1 MKQQLNLIGQQSMAP
16 TPQPLM
22 TPPTDS
28 RELANNQQ
36 QRRGAWGLSVII
48 HIVALVGLG
57 WIYSSLPTPA
67 PSASVRTGGI
77 VLAQTSSNKST
88 EYYDEQDVTQQAK
101 GLPGEQQ
108 TNESSLEQS
117 AKLSPASNAFTATLN
132 NIQLPGPESSQASP
146 ANVTLGDPLAESKI
160 SSRLP
165 GDPVS
170 EQFLRE
176 DRARLQ
182 ARKPVG
188 PVGEVSLFGSEP
200 AQGRSFVFVI
210 DRSKSMGGKGL
221 NALIAARHQLQAALA
236 GLVETH
242 RFQIVAYHHK
252 RVYFHPTALVHV
264 TTGNESRVSEFFGNL
279 LAVGGT
285 DHAQAVLSGLRF
297 KPDVLFLLTDGG
309 YPDVNAGQLSQIRK
323 RAGGRT
329 TIHTIQFGL
338 GQLPADP
345 SFMQRLAKQNG
356 GHFHYV
362 NLRSQ

>member
-1 MKQQLNLIGQQSMAP
+1 MVLP
-16 TPQPLM
+16 DQPSM
-22 TPPTDS
+22 TPSTDPGKPDNS
-28 RELANNQQ
+28 QQ

-48 HIVALVGLG
+48 HLLALVGLG
-57 WIYSSLPTPA
+57 WIYSTLPTPA
-67 PSASVRTGGI
+67 PSAAVRTGGI
-77 VLAQTSSNKST
+77 VLAQNSSNST
-88 EYYDEQDVTQQAK
+88 EYYDEQDVSQQAK
-101 GLPGEQQ
+101 GLPTEQQ
-108 TNESSLEQS
+108 RNESSLEAS
-117 AKLSPASNAFTATLN
+117 ADLSPASSGTAVAIN
-132 NIQLPGPESSQASP
+132 NIQLPGPASSQASP
-146 ANVTLGDPLAESKI
+146 TNVTLGDPLADSKI
-160 SSRLP
+160 SSQLP

-170 EQFLRE
+170 EQFLRDE
-176 DRARLQ
+176 RARLQ

-221 NALIAARHQLQAALA
+221 NALVAAQHQLQAALA

-252 RVYFHPTALVHV
+252 RVYFHPTALVRV
-264 TTGNESRVSEFFGNL
+264 TRGNESRVNEFFGNL

-285 DHAQAVLSGLRF
+285 DHGQAVLSGLRF

-309 YPDVNAGQLSQIRK
+309 HPEITAGQLVQIRR
-323 RAGGRT
+323 RASGRT

-338 GQLPADP
+338 GQLSAEP

>member
-1 MKQQLNLIGQQSMAP
+1 MVL
-16 TPQPLM
+16 TDQPSM

-28 RELANNQQ
+28 HELDNSRQ

-48 HIVALVGLG
+48 HALALVGLG

-77 VLAQTSSNKST
+77 VLAQNSSNNST
-88 EYYDEQDVTQQAK
+88 KYYDEQDASQQAK
-101 GLPGEQQ
+101 GLPTEQQ
-108 TNESSLEQS
+108 RNESSLEQS
-117 AKLSPASNAFTATLN
+117 TDLSPTSSANAVAIN

-170 EQFLRE
+170 EQFLQDE
-176 DRARLQ
+176 RARLQ

-221 NALIAARHQLQAALA
+221 NALVAAQHQLQAALA

-252 RVYFHPTALVHV
+252 RVYFHPTALVRV
-264 TTGNESRVSEFFGNL
+264 TSGNETRVNEFFGNL

-309 YPDVNAGQLSQIRK
+309 YPDVNAGQLSQIRR
-323 RAGGRT
+323 RASGRT

-338 GQLPADP
+338 GQLSAEP

-362 NLRSQ
+362 NLRPQ

>member
-1 MKQQLNLIGQQSMAP
+1 
-16 TPQPLM
+16 
-22 TPPTDS
+22 
-28 RELANNQQ
+28 
-36 QRRGAWGLSVII
+36 VI
-48 HIVALVGLG
+48 HMLALVGLG
-57 WIYSSLPTPA
+57 WIYNSLPTPA

-77 VLAQTSSNKST
+77 VLAQSSNNRST
-88 EYYDEQDVTQQAK
+88 EYYDEQDIAQQAK
-101 GLPGEQQ
+101 GLPTEQQ
-108 TNESSLEQS
+108 QQESSLDPS
-117 AKLSPASNAFTATLN
+117 TNLSPAATANAAAIN
-132 NIQLPGPESSQASP
+132 NIQLPGPESSQAAP
-146 ANVTLGDPLAESKI
+146 ANVTLGDPLADSKI

-170 EQFLRE
+170 EEFLQQE
-176 DRARLQ
+176 RARLQ
-182 ARKPVG
+182 SRKPVG

-221 NALIAARHQLQAALA
+221 NALVAAQHQLQAALA

-252 RVYFHPTALVHV
+252 RVYFHPTALVRV
-264 TTGNESRVSEFFGNL
+264 TSGNESRVNEFFGNL

-309 YPDVNAGQLSQIRK
+309 HPEISAGELTQIRR
-323 RAGGRT
+323 RASGRT
-329 TIHTIQFGL
+329 TIHTIQFGV
-338 GQLPADP
+338 GQQSGEP

-362 NLRSQ
+362 NVRAQ

>member
-1 MKQQLNLIGQQSMAP
+1 MLL
-16 TPQPLM
+16 TDLPQM

-28 RELANNQQ
+28 HQPDNSHQQ
-36 QRRGAWGLSVII
+36 HRGAWGLSVII
-48 HIVALVGLG
+48 HALALVGLG

-67 PSASVRTGGI
+67 PPASVRTGGI
-77 VLAQTSSNKST
+77 VLAQNSSNRST
-88 EYYDEQDVTQQAK
+88 EYYDEQDIAQQAK
-101 GLPGEQQ
+101 GLPTEQQ
-108 TNESSLEQS
+108 KESSLDPS
-117 AKLSPASNAFTATLN
+117 TDLSPAATANAASIN

-170 EQFLRE
+170 EEFLQQE
-176 DRARLQ
+176 RARLQ

-221 NALIAARHQLQAALA
+221 NALVAAQHQLQAALA

-252 RVYFHPTALVHV
+252 RVYFHPTALVRV
-264 TTGNESRVSEFFGNL
+264 TRGNESRVNEFFGNL

-309 YPDVNAGQLSQIRK
+309 YPEISAGQLTQIRR
-323 RAGGRT
+323 RASGRT
-329 TIHTIQFGL
+329 TIHTIQFGV
-338 GQLPADP
+338 GQLSGEP

-362 NLRSQ
+362 NVRSQ